1 MVIKKGKAKMNFH
14 STLELTALDIRE
26 DVSTLNGRTFRLLC
40 YLADI
45 INRYLDIQLN
55 EVGISRTNYDI
66 LHVLALNR
74 GSLTSTELCRHVFR
88 SKHAITRAIDVL
100 EAEGLVIRRP
110 HDSPDRRL
118 KKVNLTEK
126 GLLQLKNLKTQRE
139 TMHKQFLSCFDD
151 KQIEEVGLP
160 LRKLRD
166 HLLKQ
171 INKT

>member
-1 MVIKKGKAKMNFH
+1 MDIKKGEVKMNFH
-14 STLELTALDIRE
+14 NMLEITALDIRE
-26 DVSTLNGRTFRLLC
+26 DVSTLNGSTFRLLC

-55 EVGISRTNYDI
+55 EVGVSRTNYDI

-74 GSLTSTELCRHVFR
+74 GSLTSTELGKHIFR

-100 EAEGLVIRRP
+100 EADGLVIRRP

-118 KKVNLTEK
+118 KKVTLTEK
-126 GLLQLKNLKTQRE
+126 GLTQLENLKAKRE
-139 TMHKQFLSCFDD
+139 TMHKQFLSCFDET
-151 KQIEEVGLP
+151 QMEELGPP

-171 INKT
+171 IKKT

>member
-100 EAEGLVIRRP
+100 EA
-110 HDSPDRRL
+110 
-118 KKVNLTEK
+118 
-126 GLLQLKNLKTQRE
+126 
-139 TMHKQFLSCFDD
+139 
-151 KQIEEVGLP
+151 
-160 LRKLRD
+160 
-166 HLLKQ
+166 
-171 INKT
+171 